1 MLATLARLVS
11 GQPAGLLRHL
21 ALYGTLVQAETG
33 YAAQRLARR
42 LVLAVAALLLLGCG
56 VTLAGVSGLL
66 AAAGLATGTP
76 AAFWWIPGLVLAAA
90 LVAGWLAARA
100 ETVAPYA
107 SLRQQLAADAVW
119 LAQAAETP
127 DEPAASHTSAGTH
140 AAAGSAASPA
150 GATPAAR
157 PNGSR
162 GAGAPGTTA
171 DAAFDAAADAASATS
186 AASA

>member
-1 MLATLARLVS
+1 MHYRRMPIEIESPEAIGYGRIRYNLAESSVTDAVLGDLDLSLKDVVLEY
-11 GQPAGLLRHL
+11 GDHL
-21 ALYGTLVQAETG
+21 G
-33 YAAQRLARR
+33 R
-42 LVLAVAALLLLGCG
+42 
-56 VTLAGVSGLL
+56 
-66 AAAGLATGTP
+66 
-76 AAFWWIPGLVLAAA
+76 PG
-90 LVAGWLAARA
+90 
-100 ETVAPYA
+100 
-107 SLRQQLAADAVW
+107 LRQQLAADAVW
-119 LAQAAETP
+119 LVQAAETP

-186 AASA
+186 AASD